1 MNKITGIITYTLGA
15 VFGGIIGGT
24 LLGKGGA
31 IGGICISS
39 IIISLVILSK
49 KQVVKEVNK
58 IPK

>member
-1 MNKITGIITYTLGA
+1 MNKIKGLLIYTLGA

-24 LLGKGGA
+24 LLGTGGA

-39 IIISLVILSK
+39 IIVSLIILSK

-58 IPK
+58 LPE